1 MSTAPPLFLV
11 KTNAIP
17 IYEDNEF
24 PDLLNI
30 PINWEIQT
38 VKLNCNDEQNIFAN
52 TVKNLNALSPP
63 WGGYYAVVTYGFK
76 FHPDVH
82 RDIQDSNVSL
92 RSCVGREDVN

>member
-38 VKLNCNDEQNIFAN
+38 VKLNCNDE
-52 TVKNLNALSPP
+52 
-63 WGGYYAVVTYGFK
+63 
-76 FHPDVH
+76 
-82 RDIQDSNVSL
+82 
-92 RSCVGREDVN
+92 